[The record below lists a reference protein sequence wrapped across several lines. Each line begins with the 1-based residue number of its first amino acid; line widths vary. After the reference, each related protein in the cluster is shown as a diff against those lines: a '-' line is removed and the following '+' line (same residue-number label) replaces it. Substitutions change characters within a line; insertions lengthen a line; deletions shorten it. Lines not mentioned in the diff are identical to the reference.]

1 MMGVGSPGEIG
12 DMLSMCTEP
21 QKPFGFITMIKKK
34 VVVTGFGP
42 FQGFA
47 ENPSSI
53 VVDELQN
60 QGVDGVY
67 LELHKIPVAY
77 EDVSQKVP
85 ELWKEHSPDLVIHIG
100 AHPSQKTIKFE
111 QQAFSD
117 GYCRDD
123 VNGCTPE
130 GNKTGCKREDN
141 VLVTCIDCED
151 LAKQVTE
158 RLQLDGQKH
167 GGLKVE
173 KSADPG
179 RYLCGFSYFLSL
191 HEDCSKALFIHVPP
205 FEGECTKEAVT
216 DVIREAIKVILN
228 LI

>member
-1 MMGVGSPGEIG
+1 MP
-12 DMLSMCTEP
+12 T
-21 QKPFGFITMIKKK
+21 

-42 FQGFA
+42 FEGFA

-53 VVDELQN
+53 VIDELEKN
-60 QGVDGVY
+60 GVNEIN

-77 EDVSQKVP
+77 DDVSKKVP
-85 ELWKEHSPDLVIHIG
+85 ELWKEHSPALVIHIG
-100 AHPSQKTIKFE
+100 AHPTARTVRFE

-117 GYCRDD
+117 GYCRND
-123 VNGCTPE
+123 VNGCVPE
-130 GNKTGCKREDN
+130 GNKTTCAFEQT
-141 VLVTCIDCED
+141 VLKSCIDCED

-158 RLQLDGQKH
+158 RLQLNDQKY

-173 KSADPG
+173 KSEDPG

-191 HEDCSKALFIHVPP
+191 HQDCSKSLFIHVPS

-216 DVIREAIKVILN
+216 DVIREAIKVILRHV
-228 LI
+228 